1 MKHRRV
7 PVPIRLLSYTW
18 AHKSRVL
25 MALVSLTGLTAFQL
39 LGPQLV
45 EYAIDHGIDFNETT
59 GLAQGS
65 RNTLLIA
72 AGLITAAAAARGIF
86 QFWQSYIGEWVSQR
100 VAYDIRNDIY
110 NHLQRMSFA
119 YHDKAQTGQ
128 IMQRATQDVEGVR
141 MFVNMGFIR
150 LMYVIALL
158 TARSS

>member
-1 MKHRRV
+1 MKHRRI
-7 PVPIRLLSYTW
+7 PIPLRLLSYTW
-18 AHKSRVL
+18 THKSRVL
-25 MALVSLTGLTAFQL
+25 MACVSLAGLTAFQL

-45 EYAIDHGIDFNETT
+45 QYAIDQGIDVKD
-59 GLAQGS
+59 GVAHGS
-65 RNTLLIA
+65 VNTLLVA
-72 AGLITAAAAARGIF
+72 AGLITAAAAARGVF

-141 MFVNMGFIR
+141 MF
-150 LMYVIALL
+150 
-158 TARSS
+158 